1 MPGGQRRWSS
11 RSNETVR
18 MRAEPVVVRS
28 CALRQ
33 AHCTTPSSGHNSTS
47 PGHMTRWAFQGHEI
61 GLPAT
66 RASRVTDDQ
75 ARDTTHRMQ
84 ELGIP
89 AGPYGGAALA
99 GIQEALGEA
108 NRRAALAVTADGVLV
123 LIST

>member
-1 MPGGQRRWSS
+1 MGLPGARDW
-11 RSNETVR
+11 
-18 MRAEPVVVRS
+18 
-28 CALRQ
+28 
-33 AHCTTPSSGHNSTS
+33 PSSYPSV
-47 PGHMTRWAFQGHEI
+47 A
-61 GLPAT
+61 
-66 RASRVTDDQ
+66 VTDDQ

-123 LIST
+123 LISTEGTV